1 VPTPRRA
8 AATLIA
14 CLFATPSAV
23 AHAILIDST
32 PAPLAHIPA
41 GHLDL
46 VFHYNSR
53 IDAGR
58 SKITLRRPDRSET
71 RLTLTSVPTED
82 ALKASLDLV
91 PGAYT
96 ASWQVLAT
104 DGHITRGNVP
114 FTVDATP
121 AAH

>member
-1 VPTPRRA
+1 MRHRLPAWLVLLA
-8 AATLIA
+8 APQA
-14 CLFATPSAV
+14 F

-32 PAPLAHIPA
+32 PAPLAHIRA

-46 VFHYNSR
+46 VFRYNSR

-58 SKITLRRPDRSET
+58 SKITLKRPDQTTT
-71 RLTLTSVPTED
+71 RLDLTASATED
-82 ALKASLDLV
+82 ELNSSLDLA
-91 PGAYT
+91 PGDYT

-114 FTVDATP
+114 FTVDPPP
-121 AAH
+121 AAPGAQ